1 MMASVVDAIQELG
14 VEVEH
19 IPGGCTCLCQP
30 VDVGINKPFKKRIR
44 DLWQT
49 WMMGDMSQGTTTV
62 TVSAPTRELICD
74 WCIDAYKQMQ
84 SETNIIKNAW

>member
-1 MMASVVDAIQELG
+1 MGRPLSQAPCGNHSYRHHHHHVLGLISSVVDAIQELG

-30 VDVGINKPFKKRIR
+30 VDVGINKPFKKHIR

-49 WMMGDMSQGTTTV
+49 WMMGTCLKEQ
-62 TVSAPTRELICD
+62 PQLL
-74 WCIDAYKQMQ
+74 
-84 SETNIIKNAW
+84 